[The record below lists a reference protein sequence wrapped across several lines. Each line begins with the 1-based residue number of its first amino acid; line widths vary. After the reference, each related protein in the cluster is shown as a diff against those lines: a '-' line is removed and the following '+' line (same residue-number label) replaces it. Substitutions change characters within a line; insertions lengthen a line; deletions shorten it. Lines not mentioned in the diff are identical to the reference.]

1 MSRGFHFLQ
10 SQSLDRV
17 TSLWLVNPRLPAM
30 SPNANGPG
38 AGHTDLSV
46 EKIKGAG
53 GGGGLMGVKE

>member
-1 MSRGFHFLQ
+1 MSRGFPFLQ

-30 SPNANGPG
+30 SPNAN

-46 EKIKGAG
+46 EKIKGAAG
-53 GGGGLMGVKE
+53 G